1 MDIIF
6 VDPIGQML
14 GYYDYRICLS
24 LARSGHRVVLATTE
38 DSYTHRQGKVPF
50 GVDTLFERTDSNSGK
65 LGKGLSYIKSL
76 WRLSGLAGK
85 STPMTF
91 CFQYN
96 LFPPAD
102 LLFTL
107 WCRVRKHKVVLF
119 AHDILPLD
127 QKFYHK
133 FLYTLLYRAVDK
145 LMVFARVNM
154 ERVISELG
162 VDARKVELKS
172 LGNFLR
178 PARNSG
184 SRREA
189 RESLGIS
196 EDDRVALFFGQIKK
210 SKGLDHLIRAFAEV
224 IQTEPR
230 AMLVIAGRPQGVELS
245 LFTDLIREYS
255 LGDRVILDARYIP
268 DEEIPRYFASAD
280 LVALPYTELYQSAV
294 LMLAC
299 SHATPVVATNVG
311 GMSEVISDGS
321 TGYLVPPGDEKELA
335 AAIVKAFRNPKE
347 SRRMGREARRLMEQR
362 YSWDRY
368 TRELEEVLVKT

>member
-1 MDIIF
+1 
-6 VDPIGQML
+6 
-14 GYYDYRICLS
+14 
-24 LARSGHRVVLATTE
+24 
-38 DSYTHRQGKVPF
+38 
-50 GVDTLFERTDSNSGK
+50 
-65 LGKGLSYIKSL
+65 
-76 WRLSGLAGK
+76 
-85 STPMTF
+85 MTF

-96 LFPPAD
+96 LLPPAD

-107 WCRVRKHKVVLF
+107 WCRVRRHKVVLC
-119 AHDILPLD
+119 AHDILPLE

-133 FLYTLLYRAVDK
+133 FLYALLYRAVNK

-162 VDARKVELKS
+162 VDARKVELKP
-172 LGNFLR
+172 LGNFLQ
-178 PARNSG
+178 PARKTE

-189 RESLGIS
+189 RESLGLS
-196 EDDRVALFFGQIKK
+196 EDDRVVLFFGQIKR

-224 IQTEPR
+224 IQSEPR

-245 LFTDLIREYS
+245 IFTDLIREYS
-255 LGDRVILDARYIP
+255 LEDRVVLDARYIP

-299 SHATPVVATNVG
+299 SHGTPVVASNVG
-311 GMSEVISDGS
+311 GMSEVISDGT

-335 AAIVKAFRNPKE
+335 AAIVKAFRNPEE
-347 SRRMGREARRLMEQR
+347 SQKMGREARRLMEQKF
-362 YSWDRY
+362 SWDRY
-368 TRELEEVLVKT
+368 LRELEEALVRA